1 MRSRQSM
8 SPSLREA
15 GEVGGVEAVQQ
26 LRDPMLLPLRQH
38 RAAAAADGVAVIL
51 QRTLSIRSSQLSW
64 IFRPCQDRWKCCSSR
79 DLSSCTFLDCCFSS
93 LGNCKLSRSFIAHKS
108 QLRRRRRRDG
118 PSVVMCRQPRG
129 GREAWCTVYGR
140 RRGRRGGLQQQ
151 RKEVSKRQI
160 NSAEFKQ
167 KILKF

>member
-1 MRSRQSM
+1 M

-38 RAAAAADGVAVIL
+38 RAAAAADGVAVMLLKDTLNQIFSAVLDL
-51 QRTLSIRSSQLSW
+51 QTLSGSLEVL
-64 IFRPCQDRWKCCSSR
+64 FSR

-108 QLRRRRRRDG
+108 QLRRRRRRRDG

-129 GREAWCTVYGR
+129 GREGSMVYGVRTTKGEER
-140 RRGRRGGLQQQ
+140 RVAAAEEGG
-151 RKEVSKRQI
+151 
-160 NSAEFKQ
+160 KQ
-167 KILKF
+167 KAD